1 MASLSG
7 FFNGAYDAYKKYTP
21 AGRVVS
27 AFFDASPSAKAPAG
41 TLTGAPAD
49 PNRLQKNA
57 DGTAYDPVTGQTYVY
72 QPPSVA
78 ANGTTSPGGYTAM
91 ATPNVQQQ
99 AGTNFNRAGDFF
111 NQIPLYDQREQT
123 AYDREGDL
131 ATYLNNVATGNGP
144 SVAGAQLAAGQ
155 DQAARQ
161 QLAQAAGASGNN
173 AALSRLI
180 AMNNTA
186 GLQAATNQQQSLAR
200 AQEERD
206 ALAQLAGVSN
216 AMTQQS
222 QQMAGQKIS
231 AADAL
236 NGLAMQG
243 EGGHE
248 GLQFQASQ
256 DAAKAAQA
264 DKDRWANAFT
274 QGVSYFGTGG
284 GAPKK

>member
-1 MASLSG
+1 MASISG
-7 FFNGAYDAYKKYTP
+7 FLNGAWDAYKKYSPT
-21 AGRVVS
+21 AKVVE
-27 AFFDASPSAKAPAG
+27 AFYNPSPSAKAPAG
-41 TLTGAPAD
+41 ALTGAPQD

-72 QPPSVA
+72 QPPVFG
-78 ANGTTSPGGYTAM
+78 ANGTSTPGGYTAM

-99 AGTNFNRAGDFF
+99 AGTDFNRAGAFF
-111 NQIPLYDQREQT
+111 NQVPLYDQREQT
-123 AYDREGDL
+123 AYDREGQL
-131 ATYLNNVATGNGP
+131 ASYLTGITQGTGP
-144 SVAGAQLAAGQ
+144 SVAGTQLQTGLESAQRA
-155 DQAARQ
+155 

-173 AALSRLI
+173 GALARLL

-186 GLQAATNQQQSLAR
+186 GLMQETNQQQALAR

-236 NGLAMQG
+236 NSLAMQG